1 MKRIVLAV
9 ASVLACLSFASC
21 APNISPDSYSIGSV
35 GQVNRVVRGV
45 VVSARSVAVSGT
57 NSGIGSGA
65 GAIAGGAG
73 GSAIGGSLDA
83 NVVGAVG
90 GAVIGGI
97 VGAAI
102 EEEATRQT
110 GMEYVIEAENGS
122 LITIVQGDE
131 DPLAVGQKVLVV
143 YGTRSRVIKAP
154 D

>member
-1 MKRIVLAV
+1 MKRIVPVV
-9 ASVLACLSFASC
+9 ASGLACLSFASC

-83 NVVGAVG
+83 NVAGAVG
-90 GAVIGGI
+90 GAVIGGS